1 MSLIG
6 ILIGVVI
13 GALISGFVIWI
24 VSKLGL
30 GLEVDG
36 FGSAFIA
43 AIIIAVVGGV
53 ISWLLSALGITIGGG
68 WLGAIIQLIVAAV
81 VLMVSDRL
89 LKGLRVAGFTGALI
103 AAVAIGVVYWL
114 IGWLVGLLA

>member
-1 MSLIG
+1 MTIVALIIG
-6 ILIGVVI
+6 IVF

-43 AIIIAVVGGV
+43 AIIIALVGGIV
-53 ISWLLSALGITIGGG
+53 TWLLNLLGISIDGG
-68 WLGAIIQLIVAAV
+68 WFGAIIHLIIAAV
-81 VLMVSDRL
+81 VLMISDRL
-89 LKGLRVAGFTGALI
+89 LKGLRVAGFVGALV
-103 AAVAIGVVYWL
+103 AAIAIGVVYWIL
-114 IGWLVGLLA
+114 GLLVGLLA